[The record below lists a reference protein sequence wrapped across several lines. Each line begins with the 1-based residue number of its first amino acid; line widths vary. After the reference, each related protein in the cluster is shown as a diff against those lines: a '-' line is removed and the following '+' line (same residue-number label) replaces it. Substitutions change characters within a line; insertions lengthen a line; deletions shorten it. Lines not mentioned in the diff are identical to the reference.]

1 MLNETYVRVLN
12 VDLTTGR
19 VRAERREDLF
29 AYLGGAGL
37 ATALLRE
44 HVRPELDAL
53 DPEQPIVFAIGP
65 LSTIYPAVTK
75 AVAMFKSPL
84 NGELGE
90 SHAGGRLALALRYAG
105 YDALVIRGRAARPVY
120 LYVDSD
126 QVLLKRADTLW
137 GTDAE
142 EAGRVLRDLE
152 PGRGHR
158 SIMRIGPAGERMVR
172 YALVNC
178 ETYRHFGRLGLGAV
192 FGSKRLKAIYISG
205 DCDFAIPDVKGY
217 NRVYSEIFRRIVE
230 TDAMQK
236 YHDLGTPSNVMPL
249 HELGALPTRNLQ
261 DVRFEGAEEISGEA
275 FAEHD
280 LMRKVACSGCPIGC
294 IHIALLRRQFGSE
307 HEYSWTGISY
317 DYELLYSLGSLLGV
331 SNRHGILRL
340 LDRVAQ
346 KGLDAIA
353 TGVTLAWATEAAG
366 RGLIDP
372 AELGTRLAFG
382 DAEGYEAAIEAIVEG
397 KSELARQLALGA
409 TAAARRYGGED
420 FVLALGGNPVA
431 GYHTGYANVLGQL
444 VGARHSH
451 VDNGGY
457 SLDQKPRELSDEE
470 IVDGLIAEE
479 QERNALNSLA
489 ICMFARKVYDRPT
502 VLAALNAIGIRWTEA
517 DWVALGR
524 RIYREKVAIKEAF
537 GFRYRD
543 LKAPARFFE
552 APTPRGRLDPARL
565 ERMLALFN
573 ERLERIKADPATPR
587 SLPPTP
593 ARDAAGRRT
602 AQPAHAG

>member
-1 MLNETYVRVLN
+1 MLNETYVRVLDVN
-12 VDLTTGR
+12 LATGK
-19 VRAERREDLF
+19 VRALRREDLF

-44 HVRPELDAL
+44 YGRPDLDPLA
-53 DPEQPIVFAIGP
+53 PEQPIIFAIGP

-75 AVAMFKSPL
+75 AVAMFRSPL

-90 SHAGGRLALALRYAG
+90 SHAGGRLALAMRYAG
-105 YDALVIRGRAARPVY
+105 YDALVIHGRAARPTY

-137 GTDAE
+137 GLDAE

-158 SIMRIGPAGERMVR
+158 SIMRIGPAGERLVR

-192 FGSKRLKAIYISG
+192 FGSKLLKGIYISG
-205 DCDFAIPDVKGY
+205 DCDIPIPNVKGY
-217 NRVYSEIFRRIVE
+217 NRVYTEIYRRIVE
-230 TDAMQK
+230 TDVMQK
-236 YHDLGTPSNVMPL
+236 YHDLGTPSNVL
-249 HELGALPTRNLQ
+249 SLQELGALPTRNLQ
-261 DVRFEGAEEISGEA
+261 ASRFEGAEEISGEA

-294 IHIALLRRQFGSE
+294 IHIALLRRQFGEE

-317 DYELLYSLGSLLGV
+317 DHELLYSLGSLLGIA
-331 SNRHGILRL
+331 SRHGILRL

-353 TGVTLAWATEAAG
+353 TGVTLAWATEAAE

-372 AELGTRLAFG
+372 AEMGVRLAFG
-382 DAEGYEAAIEAIVEG
+382 DADGYEAAIDAIVEG
-397 KSELARQLALGA
+397 ESELARTLALGA

-420 FVLALGGNPVA
+420 FALALGGNPVA
-431 GYHTGYANVLGQL
+431 GYHTGYANVVGQL

-457 SLDQKPRELSDEE
+457 SLDQKPRELTDEE

-489 ICMFARKVYDRPT
+489 ICMFARKVYDRKT
-502 VLAALNAIGIRWTEA
+502 VLAALDAIGIQWTED

-524 RIYREKVAIKEAF
+524 RIYREKVAIKESF
-537 GFRYRD
+537 GFDYRA
-543 LKAPARFFE
+543 LKVPARFFE
-552 APTPRGRLDPARL
+552 TPAPRGKLDPARV
-565 ERMLALFN
+565 ERLLALFN
-573 ERLERIKADPATPR
+573 ERLEAIKGEGA
-587 SLPPTP
+587 
-593 ARDAAGRRT
+593 
-602 AQPAHAG
+602 

>member
-1 MLNETYVRVLN
+1 VRVLDVN
-12 VDLTTGR
+12 LSTGR
-19 VRAERREDLF
+19 VRALRREDLF

-44 HVRPELDAL
+44 YARPDLDAL
-53 DPEQPIVFAIGP
+53 APEQPIVLAIGP

-75 AVAMFKSPL
+75 AVAMFRSPL

-90 SHAGGRLALALRYAG
+90 SHAGGRLALAMRYAG
-105 YDALVIRGRAARPVY
+105 YDALVIHGRAARPTY
-120 LYVDSD
+120 LYVDSE
-126 QVLLKRADTLW
+126 QVLLKRADAVW
-137 GTDAE
+137 GLDAE

-158 SIMRIGPAGERMVR
+158 SIMRIGPAGERLVR

-192 FGSKRLKAIYISG
+192 FGSKLLKGIYISG
-205 DCDFAIPDVKGY
+205 DCDFRIPDVRGY
-217 NRVYSEIFRRIVE
+217 NRVYTEIYERIVK

-261 DVRFEGAEEISGEA
+261 AVRFEGAPEICGEA

-280 LMRKVACSGCPIGC
+280 LMRKVACAGCPIGC
-294 IHIALLRRQFGSE
+294 IHIALLRRQFGTE

-317 DYELLYSLGSLLGV
+317 DHELVYSLGSLLGIA
-331 SNRHGILRL
+331 SREGILRL
-340 LDRVAQ
+340 IDKVAQ

-353 TGVTLAWATEAAG
+353 TGVTLAWATEAAE

-372 AELGTRLAFG
+372 GEMGVRPAFG
-382 DAEGYEAAIEAIVEG
+382 DAAGYEAAIEAIVAG
-397 KSELARQLALGA
+397 QSELAQQLALGA
-409 TAAARRYGGED
+409 TVAAQRYGGED
-420 FVLALGGNPVA
+420 FALALGGNPVA

-489 ICMFARKVYDRPT
+489 ICMFARKVYDRTT
-502 VLAALNAIGIRWTEA
+502 VLAALGAIGIHWSE
-517 DWVALGR
+517 DEWVALGQ
-524 RIYREKVAIKEAF
+524 RIYREKAALKESF
-537 GFRYRD
+537 GFRYRE
-543 LKAPARFFE
+543 LTAPARFFE
-552 APTPRGRLDPARL
+552 APTPRGRLDPACL

-573 ERLERIKADPATPR
+573 ERLDAIKA
-587 SLPPTP
+587 S
-593 ARDAAGRRT
+593 
-602 AQPAHAG
+602 

>member
-1 MLNETYVRVLN
+1 MLNETYVRVLDVN
-12 VDLTTGR
+12 LSTGR
-19 VRAERREDLF
+19 VRALRREDLF

-44 HVRPELDAL
+44 YARPDLDAL
-53 DPEQPIVFAIGP
+53 APEQPIVLAIGP

-75 AVAMFKSPL
+75 AVAMFRSPL

-90 SHAGGRLALALRYAG
+90 SHAGGRLALAMRYAG
-105 YDALVIRGRAARPVY
+105 YDALVIHGRAARPTY
-120 LYVDSD
+120 LYVDSE
-126 QVLLKRADTLW
+126 QVLLKRADAVW
-137 GTDAE
+137 GLDAE

-158 SIMRIGPAGERMVR
+158 SIMRIGPAGERLVR

-192 FGSKRLKAIYISG
+192 FGSKLLKGIYISG
-205 DCDFAIPDVKGY
+205 DCDFRIPDVRGY
-217 NRVYSEIFRRIVE
+217 NRVYTEIYERIVK

-261 DVRFEGAEEISGEA
+261 AVRFEGAPEICGEA

-280 LMRKVACSGCPIGC
+280 LMRKVACAGCPIGC
-294 IHIALLRRQFGSE
+294 IHIALLRRQFGTE

-317 DYELLYSLGSLLGV
+317 DHELVYSLGSLLGIA
-331 SNRHGILRL
+331 SREGILRL
-340 LDRVAQ
+340 IDKVAQ

-353 TGVTLAWATEAAG
+353 TGVTLAWATEAAE

-372 AELGTRLAFG
+372 GEMGVRPAFG
-382 DAEGYEAAIEAIVEG
+382 DAAGYEAAIEAIVAG
-397 KSELARQLALGA
+397 QSELAQQLALGA
-409 TAAARRYGGED
+409 TVAAQRYGGED
-420 FVLALGGNPVA
+420 FALALGGNPVA

-489 ICMFARKVYDRPT
+489 ICMFARKVYDRTT
-502 VLAALNAIGIRWTEA
+502 VLAALGAIGIHWSE
-517 DWVALGR
+517 DEWVALGQ
-524 RIYREKVAIKEAF
+524 RIYREKAALKESF
-537 GFRYRD
+537 GFRYRE
-543 LKAPARFFE
+543 LTAPARFFE
-552 APTPRGRLDPARL
+552 APTPRGRLDPACL

-573 ERLERIKADPATPR
+573 ERLDAIKA
-587 SLPPTP
+587 S
-593 ARDAAGRRT
+593 
-602 AQPAHAG
+602 

>member
-1 MLNETYVRVLN
+1 MLNETYAKVLDVDLGTGKVRVTRRQ
-12 VDLTTGR
+12 DLYG
-19 VRAERREDLF
+19 
-29 AYLGGAGL
+29 YLGGVGL

-44 HVRPELDAL
+44 NVRPGLDAL
-53 DPEQPIVFAIGP
+53 APEQPIVLAIGP

-75 AVAMFKSPL
+75 AVAMFRSPL

-90 SHAGGRLALALRYAG
+90 SHAGGRLALAMRYAG
-105 YDALVIRGRAARPVY
+105 YDALVIRGRAPRPVY
-120 LYVDSD
+120 LYVDSNE
-126 QVLLKRADTLW
+126 VLLKRADTLW
-137 GTDAE
+137 GMDAE

-158 SIMRIGPAGERMVR
+158 SIMRIGPAGEKLVR

-192 FGSKRLKAIYISG
+192 FGAKLLKGVYVSG
-205 DCDFAIPDVKGY
+205 DRDIPIPDVRTY
-217 NRVYSEIFRRIVE
+217 NRVYTEIYKRIIE

-236 YHDLGTPSNVMPL
+236 YHDLGTPANVLPL
-249 HELGALPTRNLQ
+249 HELGGLPTRNLQ
-261 DVRFEGAEEISGEA
+261 AARFEGAQEISGEA
-275 FAEHD
+275 FAEHN

-294 IHIALLRRQFGSE
+294 IHIALLRRQFGHE

-317 DYELLYSLGSLLGV
+317 DHELIYSLGSLLGIA
-331 SNRHGILRL
+331 SREGILRL

-353 TGVTLAWATEAAG
+353 TGVTLAWATEASE
-366 RGLIDP
+366 RGLIDTR
-372 AELGTRLAFG
+372 ELGTTLAFG
-382 DAEGYEAAIEAIVEG
+382 EVDGYEAAIDAIVAQG
-397 KSELARQLALGA
+397 SELARALALGV
-409 TAAARRYGGED
+409 TEAARRYGGAD
-420 FVLALGGNPVA
+420 FALALGGNPVA

-502 VLAALNAIGIRWTEA
+502 VLAALDAIGIHWTED
-517 DWVALGR
+517 DWVSLGQ
-524 RIYREKVAIKEAF
+524 RIYYEKAALKESF
-537 GFRYRD
+537 GFSYQT
-543 LKAPARFFE
+543 LQAPARFFE
-552 APTPRGRLDPARL
+552 TPSLRGRLEPERL
-565 ERMLALFN
+565 ERMLKLFN
-573 ERLERIKADPATPR
+573 ERLEEIKCASRKTGNRHERGSKPGGQ
-587 SLPPTP
+587 
-593 ARDAAGRRT
+593 GRCWT
-602 AQPAHAG
+602 GS

>member
-1 MLNETYVRVLN
+1 MLNESYIRVLD
-12 VDLTTGR
+12 VDLGTGR
-19 VRAERREDLF
+19 VRALRRPDLQP
-29 AYLGGAGL
+29 YLGGVGL
-37 ATALLRE
+37 ATALLAE
-44 HVRPELDAL
+44 YVRPDLDPLA
-53 DPEQPIVFAIGP
+53 PEQPIVIAIGP

-75 AVAMFKSPL
+75 AIAMFRSPL

-90 SHAGGRLALALRYAG
+90 SHAGGRLALAMRYAG
-105 YDALVIRGRAARPVY
+105 YDALVLHGRAPRPVY

-137 GTDAE
+137 GMDAE

-158 SIMRIGPAGERMVR
+158 SIMRIGPAGERLVR

-192 FGSKRLKAIYISG
+192 FGSKLLKGIYISG
-205 DCDFAIPDVKGY
+205 DCDIPIPNVKEY
-217 NRVYSEIFRRIVE
+217 NRVYTEIYRRIVS

-236 YHDLGTPSNVMPL
+236 YHDLGTPANVLAL

-261 DVRFEGAEEISGEA
+261 SGRFEGAAEISGEA

-294 IHIALLRRQFGSE
+294 IHIALLRQQFGDE

-317 DYELLYSLGSLLGV
+317 DHELLYSLGSLLGIA
-331 SNRHGILRL
+331 SRHGILRL

-353 TGVTLAWATEAAG
+353 TGVTLAWATEAAA
-366 RGLIDP
+366 RGLIDTR
-372 AELGTRLAFG
+372 ELGTDLSFG
-382 DAEGYEAAIEAIVEG
+382 DVEGYLKAIEAIVEG
-397 KSELARQLALGA
+397 KSELARQLALGV

-420 FVLALGGNPVA
+420 FALALGGNPVA
-431 GYHTGYANVLGQL
+431 GYHTGYANILGQL

-457 SLDQKPRELSDEE
+457 SIDQKPRELTDEE
-470 IVDGLIAEE
+470 IVDAVISEE

-489 ICMFARKVYDRPT
+489 ICMFARKIYDRPT
-502 VLAALNAIGIRWTEA
+502 ALAALNAIGIPWTEQ
-517 DWVALGR
+517 DWVDLGR
-524 RIYREKVAIKEAF
+524 RIYRQKVALKESF
-537 GFRYRD
+537 GFSYRD
-543 LKAPARFFE
+543 LRVPARFFE
-552 APTPRGRLDPARL
+552 TPSMRGRLDPQRFARL
-565 ERMLALFN
+565 LELFN
-573 ERLERIKADPATPR
+573 ERL
-587 SLPPTP
+587 
-593 ARDAAGRRT
+593 DAIRA
-602 AQPAHAG
+602 A